1 MKRWFA
7 LILIALMCVG
17 FSMSVCADE
26 VADYEDNNDY
36 SHELE
41 GLEGTPSLS
50 RWTYTSH
57 TSQGVSIN
65 SSGKATMTAGVTGY
79 QDKAVKVVMYMYLQR
94 STDSGWTNLVSYTD
108 TFNSYYALAEH
119 YYSTCAKGYNYRLR
133 CSYYVY
139 AADGTCEHIIAYS
152 GTKAY

>member
-1 MKRWFA
+1 MKKWLA
-7 LILIALMCVG
+7 LILMTLMCVG
-17 FSMSVCADE
+17 FSMSVSADE
-26 VADYEDNNDY
+26 GGDYEDNNDY

-41 GLEGTPSLS
+41 GLEGTPSLG
-50 RWTYTSH
+50 RWTYTSS
-57 TSQGVSIN
+57 TSQGLSIS
-65 SSGKATMTAGVTGY
+65 SSGTATMTASVNGY
-79 QDKAVKVVMYMYLQR
+79 RDKAVKIVMYMYLQR

-108 TFNSYYALAEH
+108 TVYDYSALKEH